1 MSYNKMYNKGGTVQE
16 RVKEMNKYTD
26 QTSVFIAYI
35 KLLLL

>member
-1 MSYNKMYNKGGTVQE
+1 MYTKGGTVQE
-16 RVKEMNKYTD
+16 RVKEMDKHTD